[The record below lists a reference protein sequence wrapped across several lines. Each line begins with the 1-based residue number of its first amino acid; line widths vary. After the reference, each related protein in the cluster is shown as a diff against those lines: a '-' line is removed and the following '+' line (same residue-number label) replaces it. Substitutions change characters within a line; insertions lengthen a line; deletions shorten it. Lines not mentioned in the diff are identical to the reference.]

1 MVLNANSIDEICTNL
16 DKIAQIVEA
25 KVKSSEIC
33 NEIQAKFDG
42 KTALQGKK
50 GLFVFSSNPLMAFS
64 AKTLPG
70 DILIKFGAKNVAD
83 GLQGDTPIINS
94 EYILAQNPDFIAVVG
109 SNVETFLQ
117 NNETLKNGKIVAAKM
132 TILRGSQRIGESVDE
147 LYESLK

>member
-1 MVLNANSIDEICTNL
+1 
-16 DKIAQIVEA
+16 
-25 KVKSSEIC
+25 
-33 NEIQAKFDG
+33 
-42 KTALQGKK
+42 
-50 GLFVFSSNPLMAFS
+50 MAFS

-117 NNETLKNGKIVAAKM
+117 NNETLKNTNAYKNGKIVAAKM